1 MHEMNAQMMH
11 ALMHWKLFNFTLYT
25 INRLEHRVLVQKP
38 QSLKNP
44 IPNIQPNWS
53 LIITLVRQHHIMT

>member
-1 MHEMNAQMMH
+1 MNAKMMH
-11 ALMHWKLFNFTLYT
+11 ALMHSKLFNFTLYT

-44 IPNIQPNWS
+44 IPNIQPN
-53 LIITLVRQHHIMT
+53 